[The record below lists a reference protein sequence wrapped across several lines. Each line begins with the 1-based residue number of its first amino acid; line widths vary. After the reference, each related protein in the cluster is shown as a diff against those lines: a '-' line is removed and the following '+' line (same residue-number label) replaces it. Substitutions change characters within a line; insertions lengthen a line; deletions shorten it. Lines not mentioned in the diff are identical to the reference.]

1 MRKYKWGILAP
12 GRIAH
17 RFAEGLQLLDNA
29 VLWAVGSRNA
39 ERASEF
45 AGMYGFKRSYG
56 SYEELV
62 TDTDLDVVYVAS
74 PHSHHHEHTLLCLNH
89 GKHVICEKAFSLN
102 LKEVT
107 EMIET
112 AQRKRLFLMEALWP
126 PFQPSYRE
134 AERIINSGE
143 MGEVLSMAGRFGF
156 RSPYDPAS
164 RVFDLKLGGGSLL
177 DIGIYPVMDI
187 LRYMGMP
194 DEVTAI
200 ASFAPTGADDS
211 LLAVFDYADGRKSTA
226 YSSFLEDSGVGTKI
240 IMDGGSLI
248 LERNR
253 ERGQIL
259 VIEQEDREPVTK
271 AYKPLSSGFSYE
283 AEEVMKCLDAGKTE
297 SEVVPHS
304 FSHDLMALLDR
315 IRNAAGIEYPGRL
328 LSRIGC

>member
-1 MRKYKWGILAP
+1 MKRYKWGILAP
-12 GRIAH
+12 GRIAEK
-17 RFAEGLQLLDNA
+17 FTEGLKLLDNA
-29 VLWAVGSRNA
+29 VLWSVGSRDT
-39 ERASEF
+39 ERANEF
-45 AGMYGFKRSYG
+45 ARKYGFKRSYG

-62 TDTDLDVVYVAS
+62 SDADVDVVYVAS
-74 PHSHHHEHTLLCLNH
+74 PHSHHHKHTMLCLNH
-89 GKHVICEKAFSLN
+89 GKHVICEKAFALN

-112 AQRKRLFLMEALWP
+112 AQRKSLFLMEALWP

-134 AERIINSGE
+134 ADRLIRSGE
-143 MGEVLSMAGRFGF
+143 MGKVLSIAGRFGF

-194 DEVTAI
+194 DEVTAL

-211 LLAVFDYADGRKSTA
+211 LLAVLGYADGRKATA
-226 YSSFLEDSGVGTKI
+226 YSSFLEDSGVGTTILLEHGK
-240 IMDGGSLI
+240 LI

-253 ERGQIL
+253 ERGQVL
-259 VIEQEDREPVTK
+259 VIEKEGMEPVTK
-271 AYKPLSSGFSYE
+271 TYKPLSSGFSYE
-283 AEEVMKCLDAGKTE
+283 AEEVMKCLDAGKTG

-315 IRNAAGIEYPGRL
+315 IRKAAGIEYPGRD
-328 LSRIGC
+328 SN